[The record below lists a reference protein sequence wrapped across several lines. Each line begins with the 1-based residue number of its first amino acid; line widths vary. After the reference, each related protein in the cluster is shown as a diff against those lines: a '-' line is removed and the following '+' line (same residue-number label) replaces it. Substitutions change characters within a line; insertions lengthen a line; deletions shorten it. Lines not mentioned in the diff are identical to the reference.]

1 LQCLWVK
8 HWFSLL
14 REQKCVSKSPTDS
27 ELIALSDNIYFV
39 ELFNEFLS
47 FILNRKL
54 ERPLIFKD
62 CKAVISLVTE
72 GGGVMRTKHLRVRM
86 EFCKRALQDK
96 KYELHYISTKEMV
109 ADGLTKA
116 LEGLESTTFAETL
129 LGTAA

>member
-1 LQCLWVK
+1 M
-8 HWFSLL
+8 
-14 REQKCVSKSPTDS
+14 
-27 ELIALSDNIYFV
+27 IALSDNIYFV

-54 ERPLIFKD
+54 ECPLIFED

-86 EFCKRALQDK
+86 ELCKEALQDK
-96 KYELHYISTKEMV
+96 KYELRYISTKEMV

-116 LEGLESTTFAETL
+116 LKGLASTTFAETL
-129 LGTAA
+129 LGTAT